1 MPPRMPGRSWSPVC
15 LTCVARM
22 SNTRLVSVVVH
33 TGGNLTED
41 AAYAMRPLGWVPVD
55 VEESSCSEA

>member
-1 MPPRMPGRSWSPVC
+1 
-15 LTCVARM
+15 M
-22 SNTRLVSVVVH
+22 SNTRLVSVVIH

-55 VEESSCSEA
+55 VEESSSSEA